1 MNRFLSRTVPHSAP
15 RSALILALLLAACA
29 PGSGDTGGDPVAP
42 NPAPPEL
49 AFTTDPAVTLS
60 GGTASTVQILHASD
74 LEAGIAA
81 LTDAPRFSAV
91 VSGLRDDF
99 DATLTLMSGDLYIPG
114 PFFSTTTGQ
123 ADIRIVDALG
133 VQASA
138 LGNHEFDLGTATV
151 AGLIAAE
158 EPEEGEA
165 PTPDLY
171 PGTTFPYLSSN
182 LDFADSDLADFVVID
197 GQAASAI
204 PNSVARS
211 AVVTAGGEQFGVVGV
226 TTPLLP
232 SISSPTGISVT
243 PSNPADLEAL
253 AATVQPVIDALSA
266 QGLNKIIVL
275 AHMQQLEFELT
286 LAGLLQDVDIIV
298 AGGSHTLIADDDDR
312 LRAGDVRAGDYPLL
326 RLSATGQP
334 VAVVNTTSEYRYVGR
349 LVAGFDAAGVLSEV
363 REESGAYAADDE
375 GVAAAGGAA
384 PIPEVVAATG
394 EVQAIITEL
403 DGQIFG
409 ATEVFL
415 NGQRE
420 AVRTE
425 ETNLGNLTADA
436 NLAVARELD
445 PTVAV
450 SLKNGG
456 GIRAP
461 IGATAPDGTPVPP
474 LANDLT
480 GKAAGQISLL
490 DVQNALRF
498 DNSLSVVTVTAAEL
512 KAVLEHSVA
521 ASDPGAT
528 PGQFPQ
534 VGGMAFSF
542 DPSLPPS
549 SYDEDGALLTPGE
562 RVRSAATLNDDGTIA
577 DVLVENGALV
587 GDPERPIRVV
597 TLGFLADGGDGY
609 PFPAEAERTDLE
621 EPAEQAAL
629 GAYLGEIGTYTE
641 ADTAPAEDSRIQ
653 NLSQREDSVLLGMV
667 GK

>member
-1 MNRFLSRTVPHSAP
+1 MKRTSSRTAPHSAP

-29 PGSGDTGGDPVAP
+29 PGSGDTGGDPTA
-42 NPAPPEL
+42 PEL

-60 GGTASTVQILHASD
+60 GDTASTVQLLHASD

-81 LTDAPRFSAV
+81 LADAPRFSAV
-91 VSGLRDDF
+91 LTGLRDDF

-123 ADIRIVDALG
+123 ADVRIINALG

-138 LGNHEFDLGTATV
+138 FGNHEFDLGPATV
-151 AGLIAAE
+151 ADLVAAE

-165 PTPDLY
+165 PSPDLY

-182 LDFADSDLADFVVID
+182 LDFSESDLADFVVVD

-211 AVVTAGGEQFGVVGV
+211 AVVTAGGEQYGVVGV

-232 SISSPTGISVT
+232 SISTATGVSVS
-243 PSNPADLEAL
+243 PSNPEDLEAL

-266 QGLNKIIVL
+266 QGMNKIIVL
-275 AHMQQLEFELT
+275 AHLQQLENELT
-286 LAGLLQDVDIIV
+286 LAGLLRDVDVIV
-298 AGGSHTLIADDDDR
+298 AGGSNTLITDDDDR
-312 LRAGDVRAGDYPLL
+312 LRTGDAREGDYPLL
-326 RLSATGQP
+326 RTSATGQP
-334 VAVVNTTSEYRYVGR
+334 VAVVNTAGEYRYVGR

-375 GVAAAGGAA
+375 GVAATGGAA
-384 PIPEVVAATG
+384 PVPEVVAATG

-403 DGQIFG
+403 DGQLFG

-436 NLAVARELD
+436 NLAFARELD

-498 DNSLSVVTVTAAEL
+498 DNSLSIVTLTAAEL
-512 KAVLEHSVA
+512 RAVLEHSVA

-542 DPSLPPS
+542 DPSLTPS

-562 RVRSAATLNDDGTIA
+562 RVRNAATLNDDGTVA

-587 GDPERPIRVV
+587 GDPERPVRVV

-609 PFPAEAERTDLE
+609 PFPADIERTDLA

-641 ADTAPAEDSRIQ
+641 VDTAAAEDSRIQ